1 MNPNQNPHRPPPART
16 SLPPGKFAKFA
27 RPLKP
32 KPDPDPQ
39 DTFIAQL
46 VASKALCSIVTI
58 GGQTLVGKIVAH
70 GRYTVTLAAQNGTQ
84 PVLVYK
90 SSISTVSPKVAV
102 PAATG
107 ATV

>member
-58 GGQTLVGKIVAH
+58 GGQQLVGRITEH
-70 GRYTVTLAAQNGTQ
+70 GRYTITVSAPNGAHAM
-84 PVLVYK
+84 LIYK
-90 SSISTVSPKVAV
+90 SSISTISAKVA
-102 PAATG
+102 AAG
-107 ATV
+107 AGA

>member
-1 MNPNQNPHRPPPART
+1 MNPHNNNRPTSPNR
-16 SLPPGKFAKFA
+16 SLPPAKFA
-27 RPLKP
+27 TRPMKP

-70 GRYTVTLAAQNGTQ
+70 GRYTDTLAAQNGTQ

-107 ATV
+107 ATA